1 MNGESFIVT
10 VKTHSLPAF
19 LPYITIA
26 LVTVCAAVYLVRRLS
41 KSEVL
46 RKRLLAVLL
55 VLSVP
60 AAPLG
65 LYNSMSLLAAS
76 LRAYFGDSLQSR
88 PEIVEVVAQRYGAK
102 DVKEVDCPDN
112 SSLFNTQIGCVTYDG
127 GKTIVRVSFDHYR
140 DKGHNTSD
148 YLVTVTPLTSSKEVG
163 K

>member
-10 VKTHSLPAF
+10 MKTYSLPAL

-26 LVTVCAAVYLVRRLS
+26 LVAVCAAVYLVRRLS
-41 KSEVL
+41 KSKVL
-46 RKRLLAVLL
+46 RKRLLAV
-55 VLSVP
+55 P
-60 AAPLG
+60 TAPLG

-88 PEIVEVVAQRYGAK
+88 PEILEAVAQRYGAK

-112 SSLFNTQIGCVTYDG
+112 SSLFNTQIGCVTYDD

>member
-88 PEIVEVVAQRYGAK
+88 PEILEAVAQRYGAK
-102 DVKEVDCPDN
+102 DLERVDCPDN
-112 SSLFNTQIGCVTYDG
+112 SSLFNMKIGCVTYDD

-140 DKGHNTSD
+140 DKDYNTSD
-148 YLVTVTPLTSSKEVG
+148 YLVTVTPPTSSKEMT